1 MLYLRFPGRNSGIF
15 LCNLISSHYLCTV
28 KLKTPRNMKKVISK
42 LDGKEYHLT
51 VCNDESNVMFI
62 CNKRYQVRNATS
74 DDCCNPEL
82 YCVVN
87 GTFNEPLSD
96 LDFKIASGG
105 LLPQPDLTIPKRF
118 FRKSFEYRKQF
129 PTVYYFDLPQQ

>member
-1 MLYLRFPGRNSGIF
+1 
-15 LCNLISSHYLCTV
+15 
-28 KLKTPRNMKKVISK
+28 MKKVISK
-42 LDGKEYHLT
+42 LDGKEYYLT
-51 VCNDESNVMFI
+51 
-62 CNKRYQVRNATS
+62 VRNATS

-105 LLPQPDLTIPKRF
+105 LLPLNRYNGTYCLNKKVLKSDCKRYL
-118 FRKSFEYRKQF
+118 SYI
-129 PTVYYFDLPQQ
+129 D

>member
-1 MLYLRFPGRNSGIF
+1 MTNQMLCLS
-15 LCNLISSHYLCTV
+15 
-28 KLKTPRNMKKVISK
+28 VIK
-42 LDGKEYHLT
+42 DTKF
-51 VCNDESNVMFI
+51 VMLHP
-62 CNKRYQVRNATS
+62 

-105 LLPQPDLTIPKRF
+105 LLPLNRYNGTYCLNKKVLKSDCKRYL
-118 FRKSFEYRKQF
+118 SYI
-129 PTVYYFDLPQQ
+129 D

>member
-1 MLYLRFPGRNSGIF
+1 
-15 LCNLISSHYLCTV
+15 
-28 KLKTPRNMKKVISK
+28 MKKVISK
-42 LDGKEYHLT
+42 LDGKEYYLT

-105 LLPQPDLTIPKRF
+105 LLPLNRYNGTYCLNKKVFKSDCKRYL
-118 FRKSFEYRKQF
+118 SYI
-129 PTVYYFDLPQQ
+129 D

>member
-42 LDGKEYHLT
+42 LDGKEYYLT

-74 DDCCNPEL
+74 DDCYNPEL

-105 LLPQPDLTIPKRF
+105 LLPLNRYNGTYCLNKKVLKSDCKRYL
-118 FRKSFEYRKQF
+118 SYI
-129 PTVYYFDLPQQ
+129 D

>member
-1 MLYLRFPGRNSGIF
+1 MYWVLSTYQRNPGRNSGIF

-28 KLKTPRNMKKVISK
+28 NLKTPRNMKKVISK
-42 LDGKEYHLT
+42 LDGKEYYLT

-105 LLPQPDLTIPKRF
+105 LLPLNRYNGTYCLNKKVLKSDCKRYL
-118 FRKSFEYRKQF
+118 SYI
-129 PTVYYFDLPQQ
+129 D